1 MTDGEVT
8 DGGLPGG
15 VPDEPGVTDGE
26 ARARSVGRHSAARP
40 SAARPSAPGSRLPRI
55 GLVVGLATVMFY
67 GVMMIWACVT
77 PDFRAPD
84 EPQQVSTTLR
94 LAYVHSYP
102 APGDARI
109 YPPVKASYADV
120 GFGGIGLNTIVGLV
134 PLHRPTSTQL
144 TSETMSQLGAEL
156 ARERQ
161 PPSPYDYDQMT
172 QHPPGYF
179 AIMAVAARVFDVI
192 NKTPHTALLILRL
205 CSALLLAPL
214 PFITFR
220 IGKLLG
226 ATPALAA
233 AASFL
238 PAGLPQ
244 LTPHRRSG
252 QQRRADDHPWCGCH
266 VARTR
271 VRDATCRAWVGHRLG
286 CHDDRVAMDQGHR
299 VTDARGGSGGFSVA
313 GQAVGVR
320 RTFGDALLA
329 TLCILPGLAWWVA
342 NVVRF
347 GTLQPDGYPKSY
359 LDLLPHGHITVA
371 HWLHGFFP
379 GLTRSFF
386 ADFGWLEAPPPTLV
400 TAVLTVALLVLI
412 AVGVVRCGER
422 WATALLAQLS
432 WIVPLIAIMD
442 TSHSASNRIG
452 ALQGV
457 QGRYLFVGVAA
468 IAATIGVA
476 VGGRRQMSAGFAWVP
491 VALPVLA
498 LITAALGLA
507 AGVSHFYVGN
517 GFSGEVGTLSAW
529 SPLRLRVLVP
539 VGGVCAVAALVGA
552 WIAVR
557 PPAAADGASLDSS
570 QKQVLDAS

>member
-1 MTDGEVT
+1 M
-8 DGGLPGG
+8 
-15 VPDEPGVTDGE
+15 
-26 ARARSVGRHSAARP
+26 
-40 SAARPSAPGSRLPRI
+40 
-55 GLVVGLATVMFY
+55 GLATVMFY
-67 GVMMIWACVT
+67 GIMAIWACVT

-120 GFGGIGLNTIVGLV
+120 GFGGIGLNTIIGLT
-134 PLHRPTSTQL
+134 PLHRPTSKQL
-144 TSETMSQLGAEL
+144 SSETMSQLGAEL

-161 PPSPYDYDQMT
+161 PQSPYDYDQMT

-179 AIMAVAARVFDVI
+179 AVMAVAARAFDVI

-214 PFITFR
+214 PFLTFR

-226 ATPALAA
+226 ARPGVAA

-244 LTPHRRSG
+244 LTHIG
-252 QQRRADDHPWCGCH
+252 GAVNNDALTITLGAAVTWLALEFVTRRAVRGWAIGLGVTMTALLWTKGTALPMLVV
-266 VARTR
+266 VA
-271 VRDATCRAWVGHRLG
+271 AAFLLRAKR
-286 CHDDRVAMDQGHR
+286 
-299 VTDARGGSGGFSVA
+299 F
-313 GQAVGVR
+313 GVR

-386 ADFGWLEAPPPTLV
+386 TDVGWLEAPPPALV
-400 TAVLTVALLVLI
+400 TAVLTVAVLVLI
-412 AVGVVRCGER
+412 AVGMVRCGQR

-442 TSHSASNRIG
+442 TSYGASNRIG

-468 IAATIGVA
+468 IAATIGIA
-476 VGGRRQMSAGFAWVP
+476 AGGRQANSASPSSASHDSATDGHRGFAWLPAV
-491 VALPVLA
+491 LPVLA

-517 GFSGEVGTLSAW
+517 GFSGEIGTLSAW

-539 VGGVCAVAALVGA
+539 VGVICAAAALVGA

-557 PPAAADGASLDSS
+557 PAADANRASLDSS
-570 QKQVLDAS
+570 QMQVFEAG

>member
-1 MTDGEVT
+1 MTDSEGADGEVQA
-8 DGGLPGG
+8 G
-15 VPDEPGVTDGE
+15 
-26 ARARSVGRHSAARP
+26 SVGRHLASRNP
-40 SAARPSAPGSRLPRI
+40 APVSRLPRI

-67 GVMMIWACVT
+67 GIMMIWACVT

-109 YPPVKASYADV
+109 YLPVKASYADV
-120 GFGGIGLNTIVGLV
+120 GFGGIGLNTIIGLT
-134 PLHRPTSTQL
+134 PLHRPTSKQL
-144 TSETMSQLGAEL
+144 SSETMSQLGVSFVDA
-156 ARERQ
+156 

-179 AIMAVAARVFDVI
+179 AIMAVAARAFDVI

-214 PFITFR
+214 PFLTFR

-226 ATPALAA
+226 ATPAVAA

-244 LTPHRRSG
+244 LTHLGGSVNNDALTITLG
-252 QQRRADDHPWCGCH
+252 AAVTWLALEFVTRRAVRGWAIGLGVTMTALLWTKGTALPMLVV
-266 VARTR
+266 VA
-271 VRDATCRAWVGHRLG
+271 AAFLLRAKR
-286 CHDDRVAMDQGHR
+286 
-299 VTDARGGSGGFSVA
+299 F
-313 GQAVGVR
+313 GVR
-320 RTFGDALLA
+320 RTIGDALVA

-359 LDLLPHGHITVA
+359 LNLLPHGHIAVA

-400 TAVLTVALLVLI
+400 TVLLTLAVLVLI
-412 AVGVVRCGER
+412 VVGIVRCGER

-432 WIVPLIAIMD
+432 WIMALIAIMD
-442 TSHSASNRIG
+442 TSYSASNRIG
-452 ALQGV
+452 AIQGV

-468 IAATIGVA
+468 IAAILGVA
-476 VGGRRQMSAGFAWVP
+476 VGPGRPALGWIYAL
-491 VALPVLA
+491 LPVLA

-507 AGVSHFYVGN
+507 AGVAHFYVGN
-517 GFSGEVGTLSAW
+517 GFAGEVGTLSAW

-539 VGGVCAVAALVGA
+539 VGVLCAAAALAGA

-557 PPAAADGASLDSS
+557 TPAVRPALAPPPPTSS
-570 QKQVLDAS
+570 EGVT

>member
-1 MTDGEVT
+1 
-8 DGGLPGG
+8 
-15 VPDEPGVTDGE
+15 
-26 ARARSVGRHSAARP
+26 
-40 SAARPSAPGSRLPRI
+40 
-55 GLVVGLATVMFY
+55 
-67 GVMMIWACVT
+67 VT

-109 YPPVKASYADV
+109 YLPVKASYADV
-120 GFGGIGLNTIVGLV
+120 GFGGIGLNTIIGLA
-134 PLHRPTSTQL
+134 PLHRPTSKQL
-144 TSETMSQLGAEL
+144 TSETMSRLGTAE
-156 ARERQ
+156 
-161 PPSPYDYDQMT
+161 PSAVTPYDYDQMT

-179 AIMAVAARVFDVI
+179 AVMAVAARAFDVI

-214 PFITFR
+214 PFLTFR
-220 IGKLLG
+220 IGKTLG
-226 ATPALAA
+226 ATPSVAA

-244 LTPHRRSG
+244 LTHIG
-252 QQRRADDHPWCGCH
+252 GAVNNDALTITLGAAATWLALEFVTRRAVRGWAIGLGLTMTAMLWTKGTALPMLVV
-266 VARTR
+266 VA
-271 VRDATCRAWVGHRLG
+271 AAFLLRAKR
-286 CHDDRVAMDQGHR
+286 
-299 VTDARGGSGGFSVA
+299 F
-313 GQAVGVR
+313 GVR
-320 RTFGDALLA
+320 RTTGDALLA
-329 TLCILPGLAWWVA
+329 TLCMLPGLAWWVA

-347 GTLQPDGYPKSY
+347 GSLQPNGYPKSY
-359 LDLLPHGHITVA
+359 MNLLPKGHITVG

-386 ADFGWLEAPPPTLV
+386 ADFGWLEAPPPALV
-400 TAVLTVALLVLI
+400 TVVLSVVVLVLVV
-412 AVGVVRCGER
+412 VGVVRCGPR

-432 WIVPLIAIMD
+432 WVMPLIAIMD
-442 TSHSASNRIG
+442 TSYSASNRIG

-468 IAATIGVA
+468 IAATIGIA
-476 VGGRRQMSAGFAWVP
+476 VGGRRVSAESTSNDQDSASEESASLDR
-491 VALPVLA
+491 ALTADGGLRSLPTSLSRVYALLPLLA

-507 AGVSHFYVGN
+507 AGVAHFYVGN

-539 VGGVCAVAALVGA
+539 ISVLCAAAALVGA
-552 WIAVR
+552 WIAFRAPRR
-557 PPAAADGASLDSS
+557 PTVSVAASRQPAD
-570 QKQVLDAS
+570 

>member
-8 DGGLPGG
+8 DSGAQT
-15 VPDEPGVTDGE
+15 V
-26 ARARSVGRHSAARP
+26 SVGRHLASRT
-40 SAARPSAPGSRLPRI
+40 SAPTSRMPRI

-109 YPPVKASYADV
+109 YLPVKASYPDV
-120 GFGGIGLNTIVGLV
+120 GFGGIGLNTIIGLA

-144 TSETMSQLGAEL
+144 TSQTMRELGA
-156 ARERQ
+156 AA
-161 PPSPYDYDQMT
+161 PTAVTPYDYDQMT

-179 AIMAVAARVFDVI
+179 AIMAVAARVFDVVD
-192 NKTPHTALLILRL
+192 KTPHTALLILRL

-214 PFITFR
+214 PFLTFR

-226 ATPALAA
+226 ATPAVAA

-244 LTPHRRSG
+244 LTHIGGAVNNDSLTIMLG
-252 QQRRADDHPWCGCH
+252 GAVTWLALEFVTRRAVRGWAIGLGVTMAALLWTKGTALPMLVV
-266 VARTR
+266 VA
-271 VRDATCRAWVGHRLG
+271 AAFLLRAK
-286 CHDDRVAMDQGHR
+286 Q
-299 VTDARGGSGGFSVA
+299 F
-313 GQAVGVR
+313 GVR

-347 GTLQPDGYPKSY
+347 GSLQPDGYPKSY

-371 HWLHGFFP
+371 HWLRGFFP

-386 ADFGWLEAPPPTLV
+386 ADFGWLEAPPPALV
-400 TAVLTVALLVLI
+400 TVVLTVAVLVLVV
-412 AVGVVRCGER
+412 VGIVRSGPR
-422 WATALLAQLS
+422 WAIALLAQLS
-432 WIVPLIAIMD
+432 WIVPMIAIMD
-442 TSHSASNRIG
+442 TSYSASNRIG

-476 VGGRRQMSAGFAWVP
+476 VGGRQLSATAASADDGAQSSTPFALVP
-491 VALPVLA
+491 ALLPVLA

-517 GFSGEVGTLSAW
+517 GFSGKIGTLSAW

-539 VGGVCAVAALVGA
+539 VGGLCAIAALIGA
-552 WIAVR
+552 WLVVR
-557 PPAAADGASLDSS
+557 ARGAKVVSPSALS
-570 QKQVLDAS
+570 

>member
-1 MTDGEVT
+1 MS
-8 DGGLPGG
+8 
-15 VPDEPGVTDGE
+15 
-26 ARARSVGRHSAARP
+26 SVG
-40 SAARPSAPGSRLPRI
+40 LI
-55 GLVVGLATVMFY
+55 VGLATVMFY
-67 GVMMIWACVT
+67 GIMVIWACVT

-109 YPPVKASYADV
+109 YLPVKASYSDV
-120 GFGGIGLNTIVGLV
+120 GFGGIGLNTIIGLA

-144 TSETMSQLGAEL
+144 SSKTMRELGA
-156 ARERQ
+156 AA
-161 PPSPYDYDQMT
+161 PTAVTPYDYDQMT

-179 AIMAVAARVFDVI
+179 AIMAVVARVFDVI
-192 NKTPHTALLILRL
+192 DKTPHTALLILRL
-205 CSALLLAPL
+205 FSALLLAPL
-214 PFITFR
+214 PFLTFR
-220 IGKLLG
+220 IGKSLG
-226 ATPALAA
+226 ATPTVAA

-244 LTPHRRSG
+244 LTHIGGAVNNDSLTIMLGAAVTWLALEFVTRRSVRG
-252 QQRRADDHPWCGCH
+252 WAIGLGITMTALLWTKGTALPMLVVVAVAFLLRAKRFGI
-266 VARTR
+266 
-271 VRDATCRAWVGHRLG
+271 
-286 CHDDRVAMDQGHR
+286 
-299 VTDARGGSGGFSVA
+299 
-313 GQAVGVR
+313 R
-320 RTFGDALLA
+320 RTLGDALLT
-329 TLCILPGLAWWVA
+329 TLCVLPGLAWWVA

-347 GTLQPDGYPKSY
+347 GSLQPDGYPKSY
-359 LDLLPHGHITVA
+359 TALLPHGHITVA

-386 ADFGWLEAPPPTLV
+386 ADFGWLEAPPPAIV
-400 TAVLTVALLVLI
+400 TAIVTVLVLVLVV
-412 AVGVVRCGER
+412 VGIVRCGPR

-442 TSHSASNRIG
+442 TSYSASNRIG

-468 IAATIGVA
+468 IAATIGIA
-476 VGGRRQMSAGFAWVP
+476 VGGRALATDDGSGSHRMAGSWLYVL
-491 VALPVLA
+491 LPLIA

-507 AGVSHFYVGN
+507 AGVSHFYLGS
-517 GFSGEVGTLSAW
+517 GFSGAVGTFSAW

-539 VGGVCAVAALVGA
+539 IAVICAAAALAGA

-557 PPAAADGASLDSS
+557 APRTPVDLDPASVDSS
-570 QKQVLDAS
+570 QKQVFEAG

>member
-1 MTDGEVT
+1 MS
-8 DGGLPGG
+8 
-15 VPDEPGVTDGE
+15 
-26 ARARSVGRHSAARP
+26 SV
-40 SAARPSAPGSRLPRI
+40 

-67 GVMMIWACVT
+67 GIMVIWACVT

-120 GFGGIGLNTIVGLV
+120 GFGGIGLNTIIGLT
-134 PLHRPTSTQL
+134 PLHRPTSKQL
-144 TSETMSQLGAEL
+144 TSQTMSQLGAAEPT
-156 ARERQ
+156 AVT
-161 PPSPYDYDQMT
+161 PYDYDQMT

-179 AIMAVAARVFDVI
+179 AVMAVVARAFDVI
-192 NKTPHTALLILRL
+192 DKTPHTALLILRL

-214 PFITFR
+214 PFLTFR
-220 IGKLLG
+220 IGKSLG
-226 ATPALAA
+226 ATPAVAA

-244 LTPHRRSG
+244 LTHIG
-252 QQRRADDHPWCGCH
+252 GAVNNDALTITLGAAVTWLVLEFVTRRAVRGWAIGLGLTMTAMLWTKGTALPMLVV
-266 VARTR
+266 VA
-271 VRDATCRAWVGHRLG
+271 AAFLLRAKR
-286 CHDDRVAMDQGHR
+286 
-299 VTDARGGSGGFSVA
+299 F
-313 GQAVGVR
+313 GVR
-320 RTFGDALLA
+320 RTSGDALLA

-347 GTLQPDGYPKSY
+347 GSLQPDGYPKSY
-359 LDLLPHGHITVA
+359 LDLLPRGHISLG

-379 GLTRSFF
+379 GMTRSFF
-386 ADFGWLEAPPPTLV
+386 ADFGWLEAPPPALV
-400 TAVLTVALLVLI
+400 TVFLSVAVLVLVV
-412 AVGVVRCGER
+412 VGIVRCGPR

-432 WIVPLIAIMD
+432 WVVPLIAIMD
-442 TSHSASNRIG
+442 TSYSASNRIG

-476 VGGRRQMSAGFAWVP
+476 VGGRRVSADVVSADNATPDNAPDRSSFAWVS
-491 VALPVLA
+491 ALLPVLA

-507 AGVSHFYVGN
+507 AGVAHFYVGK

-529 SPLRLRVLVP
+529 SPLRERVLVP
-539 VGGVCAVAALVGA
+539 IAVVCAAAALAGA
-552 WIAVR
+552 LIALRTPGNKSVA
-557 PPAAADGASLDSS
+557 PG
-570 QKQVLDAS
+570 V

>member
-1 MTDGEVT
+1 MTDGE
-8 DGGLPGG
+8 LP
-15 VPDEPGVTDGE
+15 DGE
-26 ARARSVGRHSAARP
+26 APDPEVPDPEVPDAEVQAGSAGRHSASRRSPSRP
-40 SAARPSAPGSRLPRI
+40 AAASGMRGVALI
-55 GLVVGLATVMFY
+55 VGLATVMFY
-67 GVMMIWACVT
+67 GIMVIWACVT

-102 APGDARI
+102 APGAARI
-109 YPPVKASYADV
+109 YVPVKASYADV

-144 TSETMSQLGAEL
+144 TSETMSQLGADL
-156 ARERQ
+156 ASERQ
-161 PPSPYDYDQMT
+161 PLSPYDYDQMT

-179 AIMAVAARVFDVI
+179 AIMAVAARAFDVI
-192 NKTPHTALLILRL
+192 DKTPHTALLILRL

-214 PFITFR
+214 PFLTFR
-220 IGKLLG
+220 IGKVLG
-226 ATPALAA
+226 ATPAVAA

-244 LTPHRRSG
+244 LTHIGGAVNNDALTITLGAAVTWLALEFVTRRS
-252 QQRRADDHPWCGCH
+252 
-266 VARTR
+266 
-271 VRDATCRAWVGHRLG
+271 VRGWAIGLG
-286 CHDDRVAMDQGHR
+286 VAMTALLWTKGTALPMLI
-299 VTDARGGSGGFSVA
+299 VVA
-313 GQAVGVR
+313 AAFLLRAKRFGLRQTV
-320 RTFGDALLA
+320 GDALLT

-347 GTLQPDGYPKSY
+347 GSLQPDGYPKSY
-359 LDLLPHGHITVA
+359 TDLLPHGHITVA

-386 ADFGWLEAPPPTLV
+386 ADFGWLEAPPPALV
-400 TAVLTVALLVLI
+400 TAVITVAVLALV
-412 AVGVVRCGER
+412 AVGIVRSGER

-442 TSHSASNRIG
+442 TSYSASNRIG

-468 IAATIGVA
+468 IAAAIGIA
-476 VGGRRQMSAGFAWVP
+476 VGGRQLNTTSTPSWLCAL
-491 VALPVLA
+491 LPVLA

-507 AGVSHFYVGN
+507 AGVAHFYLGN
-517 GFSGEVGTLSAW
+517 GFSGEVGTFSAW

-539 VGGVCAVAALVGA
+539 IGVICAIAALAGA
-552 WIAVR
+552 WTAVR
-557 PPAAADGASLDSS
+557 TSRTRLAG
-570 QKQVLDAS
+570 

>member
-1 MTDGEVT
+1 MTDGEVA
-8 DGGLPGG
+8 
-15 VPDEPGVTDGE
+15 DGE
-26 ARARSVGRHSAARP
+26 AQPGSVGRHLAS
-40 SAARPSAPGSRLPRI
+40 RPSAPASRMSSV

-67 GVMMIWACVT
+67 GIMMIWACVT

-109 YPPVKASYADV
+109 YPPVKASYGDV

-144 TSETMSQLGAEL
+144 TSETMSQFGAEL
-156 ARERQ
+156 AREKQ

-179 AIMAVAARVFDVI
+179 AVMAVAARAFDVI
-192 NKTPHTALLILRL
+192 DKTPHTALLILRL

-214 PFITFR
+214 PFLTFR

-226 ATPALAA
+226 ATPAVAA

-244 LTPHRRSG
+244 LTHIG
-252 QQRRADDHPWCGCH
+252 GAVNNDALTITLGAAVTWLALEFVTRRAVRGWAIGLGATMTALLWTKGTALPMLVV
-266 VARTR
+266 VA
-271 VRDATCRAWVGHRLG
+271 ATFLLRAKR
-286 CHDDRVAMDQGHR
+286 
-299 VTDARGGSGGFSVA
+299 F
-313 GQAVGVR
+313 GVR
-320 RTFGDALLA
+320 RATGDALLT
-329 TLCILPGLAWWVA
+329 TLCVLPGLAWWVA

-347 GTLQPDGYPKSY
+347 GSLQPDGYPKSY
-359 LDLLPHGHITVA
+359 SDLLPHGHITVS

-386 ADFGWLEAPPPTLV
+386 ADFGWLEAPPPALV
-400 TAVLTVALLVLI
+400 TAVLSVAVLVLV
-412 AVGVVRCGER
+412 AVGIVRCGPR

-432 WIVPLIAIMD
+432 WVMPLIAIMD
-442 TSHSASNRIG
+442 TSYSASNRIG

-468 IAATIGVA
+468 ITATIGVA
-476 VGGRRQMSAGFAWVP
+476 VGGRRSIGSTSQDSASEESAGPSRALTADDGLSLSWLY
-491 VALPVLA
+491 ALLPVLA

-507 AGVSHFYVGN
+507 AGVAHFYVGT
-517 GFSGEVGTLSAW
+517 GFTGEVGTLSAW

-539 VGGVCAVAALVGA
+539 VGVVGAAAALAGA
-552 WIAVR
+552 WLALR
-557 PPAAADGASLDSS
+557 TPRRSLAD
-570 QKQVLDAS
+570 

>member
-1 MTDGEVT
+1 
-8 DGGLPGG
+8 
-15 VPDEPGVTDGE
+15 VTDGE
-26 ARARSVGRHSAARP
+26 ATDGDVTDGGVVPADDTTDGEVAGSVGRHSASRRSTSP
-40 SAARPSAPGSRLPRI
+40 RSAPGPGTR
-55 GLVVGLATVMFY
+55 GVALVVGLATVMFY
-67 GVMMIWACVT
+67 GIMVIWACVT

-109 YPPVKASYADV
+109 YVPVKASYEDV

-144 TSETMSQLGAEL
+144 TSETMSQLGADL
-156 ARERQ
+156 AREKQ
-161 PPSPYDYDQMT
+161 PLSPYDYDQMT

-192 NKTPHTALLILRL
+192 DKTPHTALLILRL

-214 PFITFR
+214 PFLTFR
-220 IGKLLG
+220 IGKSLG

-244 LTPHRRSG
+244 LAHIGGAVNNDALTITLG
-252 QQRRADDHPWCGCH
+252 AAVTWLALEFATRRAVRGWAIGLGITMTALLWTKGTALPMLVV
-266 VARTR
+266 VA
-271 VRDATCRAWVGHRLG
+271 VAFLLRAKRFG
-286 CHDDRVAMDQGHR
+286 A
-299 VTDARGGSGGFSVA
+299 
-313 GQAVGVR
+313 R
-320 RTFGDALLA
+320 RTIGDALLT

-347 GTLQPDGYPKSY
+347 GSLQPDGYPKSY
-359 LDLLPHGHITVA
+359 TDLLPHGHITVA

-386 ADFGWLEAPPPTLV
+386 ADFGWLEAPPPAVV

-412 AVGVVRCGER
+412 VVGVVRCGPR

-442 TSHSASNRIG
+442 TSYSASNRIG

-476 VGGRRQMSAGFAWVP
+476 VGGRQVSASAEDAAPGSTTFSWVS
-491 VALPVLA
+491 ALLPVLA

-507 AGVSHFYVGN
+507 AGVAHFYVGN
-517 GFSGEVGTLSAW
+517 GFSGEVGTFSAW

-539 VGGVCAVAALVGA
+539 IGVICAAATLAGA

-557 PPAAADGASLDSS
+557 NPR
-570 QKQVLDAS
+570 VRR

>member
-1 MTDGEVT
+1 VT
-8 DGGLPGG
+8 EGSHR
-15 VPDEPGVTDGE
+15 
-26 ARARSVGRHSAARP
+26 AAAARSRMSSV
-40 SAARPSAPGSRLPRI
+40 

-67 GVMMIWACVT
+67 GIMVIWACVT

-109 YPPVKASYADV
+109 YLPVKASYGDV
-120 GFGGIGLNTIVGLV
+120 GFGGIGLNTIIGLA

-144 TSETMSQLGAEL
+144 SSKTMRELGA
-156 ARERQ
+156 AA
-161 PPSPYDYDQMT
+161 PTAVTPYDYDQMT

-179 AIMAVAARVFDVI
+179 AIMAVVARAFDVI
-192 NKTPHTALLILRL
+192 DKTPHTALLILRL
-205 CSALLLAPL
+205 FSALLLAPL
-214 PFITFR
+214 PFLTFR
-220 IGKLLG
+220 IGKSLG
-226 ATPALAA
+226 ATPAVAA
-233 AASFL
+233 SASFL

-244 LTPHRRSG
+244 LTHIGGAVNNDSLTIMLGAAVTWLALEFVTRRSVRG
-252 QQRRADDHPWCGCH
+252 WAIGLGITMTALLWTKGTALPMLVVVAVAFLLRAK
-266 VARTR
+266 R
-271 VRDATCRAWVGHRLG
+271 
-286 CHDDRVAMDQGHR
+286 
-299 VTDARGGSGGFSVA
+299 F
-313 GQAVGVR
+313 GVR
-320 RTFGDALLA
+320 RTVGDALLT

-347 GTLQPDGYPKSY
+347 GSLQPDGYPKSY
-359 LDLLPHGHITVA
+359 TALLPHGHITVA

-386 ADFGWLEAPPPTLV
+386 ADFGWLEAPPPAIV
-400 TAVLTVALLVLI
+400 TAVITVVVLALVV
-412 AVGVVRCGER
+412 VGILRCGPR

-442 TSHSASNRIG
+442 TSYSASNRIG

-468 IAATIGVA
+468 IAATIGIA
-476 VGGRRQMSAGFAWVP
+476 VGGRRSVGSTSQDSASEAP
-491 VALPVLA
+491 ASPDRALTADGGSGSRRTAASWLYVLLPLIA

-507 AGVSHFYVGN
+507 AGVSHFYLGN
-517 GFSGEVGTLSAW
+517 GFSGEVGTFSAW

-539 VGGVCAVAALVGA
+539 IGVICAAAALAGA

-557 PPAAADGASLDSS
+557 TPRRPLSSVAPIDPPTALAE
-570 QKQVLDAS
+570 